1 MRTNAQ
7 IRWGLLGL
15 GWLVAAALLGARPQ
29 PAQAQTE
36 DPLLYACYV
45 PDVGAVYRVG
55 TDSTPDD
62 CFETTH
68 VKFSWNPMDLGCTT
82 GEVAKWTGTGW
93 ACGTDDVGAPLN
105 HTHHGS
111 DLVNGSVTNAELAAD
126 VSARVRGWH
135 REQVEDKEVSPRS
148 FAEAFAQ
155 CPAGQRVLGGGVKTK
170 YDFFGSYTSSTPIPA
185 TSLICGAG
193 MRGYTTQ
200 TMPRYTCPYTQ
211 SVPRQ
216 RNHRQQDK
224 HLRSPCSARPCV
236 GRCCTSGR
244 QFWQDGY
251 APHSDEHSSAPQVYA
266 APEQLHCRV
275 PGEGRSQSQDAR
287 PARRVPSR
295 ARSAE

>member
-170 YDFFGSYTSSTPIPA
+170 YDFFGVVHVIYSYPGDESDLWGWHARVYNPNDA
-185 TSLICGAG
+185 TIYLS
-193 MRGYTTQ
+193 
-200 TMPRYTCPYTQ
+200 
-211 SVPRQ
+211 
-216 RNHRQQDK
+216 
-224 HLRSPCSARPCV
+224 
-236 GRCCTSGR
+236 
-244 QFWQDGY
+244 
-251 APHSDEHSSAPQVYA
+251 VYA
-266 APEQLHCRV
+266 IC
-275 PGEGRSQSQDAR
+275 
-287 PARRVPSR
+287 
-295 ARSAE
+295 AETEEP